1 MFVSTLPLVE
11 SLIGCDSHHDLVTN
25 TKEEQSA
32 LGQVE
37 SDLTDDLIEALGE
50 ELLTDGADATL
61 SGLTLH
67 KLLIK
72 HFSQSGDIDSRGGL
86 MTHILNPVF
95 ACTIQILSVTAS
107 VIFSVISEELL
118 TLFNPLPWW

>member
-1 MFVSTLPLVE
+1 MV
-11 SLIGCDSHHDLVTN
+11 GGDSHHDLVTN
-25 TKEEQSA
+25 TEEEQSA

-37 SDLTDDLIEALGE
+37 SDLTDDFIEALGE
-50 ELLTDGADATL
+50 ELLTDGANATL
-61 SGLTLH
+61 SSLTFH

-107 VIFSVISEELL
+107 VMFSVISEELL
-118 TLFNPLPWW
+118 TLFNPLPWR